1 VTSQHVQT
9 VGIGVPQRGRPLSIA
24 WVAIVA
30 ALGGLLFG
38 YDTGIIASAL
48 PSISKDF
55 GITGDATAQQVV
67 VSSILVGC
75 MIGAFVAGRISDKFG
90 RRRVLAGVA
99 ILFIVAALA
108 VASSHNFGL
117 LVLFRV
123 LLGIAV
129 GAASQVVPVY
139 IAELAPSARRG
150 QFVVT
155 FQLAVIFGILVSTVS
170 GYFIGVGV
178 NGWRYTAA
186 LGGVPALILLIGSFL
201 LPETP
206 RYLVL
211 AGRPAEATAVLRRL
225 RPSGHDVEAEVRE
238 IMRIEEDSA
247 SHRGGWRD
255 VLSPRVRPALLVGV
269 GIAVLCQI
277 TGINAVLYYAPTILT
292 TAGFNM
298 SASLLAS
305 MSVAFLLFLFTLL
318 GLFLVDRWGR
328 RRLLVAFVPLSALA
342 VLALGFCFTSAGTA
356 QGPPV
361 LLVSLL
367 VLFTA
372 LNGGSLSVV
381 AWLIAS
387 EVFPLRVRG
396 VAMGVAA
403 FMLWA
408 ADLLVSLTSLSLSN
422 SLGPRGIFWLFGL
435 ITVAAFV
442 FIYFFVPETKGRSL
456 EEIEESLNDRT
467 FYPATVVRRQEAL
480 AHHD

>member
-1 VTSQHVQT
+1 
-9 VGIGVPQRGRPLSIA
+9 
-24 WVAIVA
+24 VAIVA

-55 GITGDATAQQVV
+55 GITGDANAQQIV

-75 MIGAFVAGRISDKFG
+75 MIGAFAAGRISDKIG

-99 ILFIVAALA
+99 ILFVVAAEA
-108 VASSHNFGL
+108 VALSHGYGF

-123 LLGIAV
+123 LLGVAV
-129 GAASQVVPVY
+129 GAGSQVVPVY

-150 QFVVT
+150 QFVVV
-155 FQLAVIFGILVSTVS
+155 FQLAVIFGILVSTVC
-170 GYFIGVGV
+170 GYFIGVGA

-186 LGGVPALILLIGSFL
+186 LGGVPALVLLAGSFL

-211 AGRPAEATAVLRRL
+211 AGRSAEAAEVLRRL
-225 RPSGHDVEAEVRE
+225 RPNGHDAEAEVQE
-238 IMRIEEDSA
+238 IVRVEEDSA
-247 SHRGGWRD
+247 RQRGGWRE
-255 VLSPRVRPALLVGV
+255 VLSPRVRPALVVGV

-277 TGINAVLYYAPTILT
+277 TGINAVLYYAPTILN

-305 MSVAFLLFLFTLL
+305 MSTAFLLFLFTLL

-328 RRLLVAFVPLSALA
+328 RRLLVAFVPLSALS

-396 VAMGVAA
+396 AAMGVAA
-403 FMLWA
+403 LMLWA

-422 SLGPRGIFWLFGL
+422 GLGPRGIFWLFGL
-435 ITVAAFV
+435 IAVVAFV
-442 FIYFFVPETKGRSL
+442 FVYFYVPETKGRSL
-456 EEIEESLNDRT
+456 EEIEESLHDAT
-467 FYPATVVRRQEAL
+467 FYPRNAFRRREAGVRRG
-480 AHHD
+480 